1 MFHLKILPINLKA
14 TEQACVIHVEETQI
28 LFRKKIIILVRMSDK
43 NNTFAYDLNSIL
55 WLSKIL
61 SHSKLNT

>member
-55 WLSKIL
+55 
-61 SHSKLNT
+61 